1 MGERRLL
8 SRVNPAL
15 AAFLMLTLA
24 LIFHGYFALNYQ
36 SSRES
41 RHELVATVEVSE
53 RTLAR
58 LRRNAEDVETITN
71 AREQLA
77 AAVARFPDEVSGPN
91 TIGRLIQ
98 MATDSNLAV
107 ADVSSQSR
115 NDLTLGERSYESLE
129 VRLELEGTM
138 ASLREFLR
146 TIESGAIPAVTL
158 DRLSV
163 MPATTTSS
171 ESETGPA
178 RIDLEDG
185 VRASLTILAYARVT
199 PS

>member
-24 LIFHGYFALNYQ
+24 LMLHGYFALNYQ

-163 MPATTTSS
+163 MPATTRSS